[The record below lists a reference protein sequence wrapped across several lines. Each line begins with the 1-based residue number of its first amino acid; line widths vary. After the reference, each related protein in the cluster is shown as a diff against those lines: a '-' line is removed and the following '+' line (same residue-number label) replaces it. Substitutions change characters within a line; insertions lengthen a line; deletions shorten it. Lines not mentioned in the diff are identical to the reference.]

1 MRNFTINDL
10 ERFTGVKA
18 HTLRI
23 WERRYD
29 ILQPD
34 RTPGNFRL
42 YKLDQLK
49 KILNIALLNK
59 NGYKIS
65 RLSKITDDV
74 VEHTVTGLSKDHNK
88 WQKGIN
94 DLTIHMYSADP
105 RSFEGVLDELVSSWP
120 IEIVMEK
127 IICPFLHTTSLL
139 WRGNKLYEEHL
150 VVTSIRK
157 KLFLAIES
165 LPATEENADTVLLF
179 LPDNKQLDLGL
190 LYGNYFLKSR
200 GVHVDYFGTDVTL
213 PNLQHYLNF
222 HTPKYIFT
230 YLPQITHFPTKQLL
244 AYMEVNAPDTI
255 FIIGDY
261 ATERAPVSNAN
272 FMQMNFAEALEYIE
286 AQKN

>member
-1 MRNFTINDL
+1 MKNFTINDL

-29 ILQPD
+29 ILQPE

-42 YKLDQLK
+42 YTVDQLK

-65 RLSKITDDV
+65 HLADTSEDIIENAITSLSN
-74 VEHTVTGLSKDHNK
+74 DHNK
-88 WQKGIN
+88 WQKAIN
-94 DLTIHMYSADP
+94 DLTVCMYDP
-105 RSFEGVLDELVSSWP
+105 NPNCFEEILDQLFLNWP
-120 IEIVMEK
+120 IDTVMEK
-127 IICPFLHTTSLL
+127 IIFPFLSTTSLF
-139 WRGNKLYEEHL
+139 WTGNKAYEEHI

-165 LPATEENADTVLLF
+165 LQDTSKSTESVLLF

-190 LYGNYFLKSR
+190 LYCNYYLKRR
-200 GVHVDYFGTDVTL
+200 GMNVIYFGIDVS
-213 PNLQHYLNF
+213 LQHLQRYLTV

-244 AYMEVNAPDTI
+244 ECMEQHAPDAK
-255 FIIGDY
+255 FIIGGY
-261 ATERAPVSNAN
+261 AIERAPVSDAN
-272 FMQMNFAEALEYIE
+272 LMQMNYAEALEFLD
-286 AQKN
+286 ARKN

>member
-29 ILQPD
+29 ILQPN

-42 YKLDQLK
+42 YTVDQLK

-65 RLSKITDDV
+65 QLSKITEDV
-74 VEHTVTGLSKDHNK
+74 VETTITALSKDQNK
-88 WQKGIN
+88 WQKSIN
-94 DLTIHMYSADP
+94 ELTICMYSPDP
-105 RSFEGVLDELVSSWP
+105 GCFEQVLDQLFLTWP
-120 IEIVMEK
+120 IDVIMEQ
-127 IICPFLHTTSLL
+127 IIFPFLNTTELL
-139 WRGNKLYEEHL
+139 WTAHKKYEEHI

-157 KLFLAIES
+157 KLFLAIET
-165 LPATEENADTVLLF
+165 LPDTSKSNDSILLF

-190 LYGNYFLKSR
+190 LYCNYYLKRR
-200 GVHVDYFGTDVTL
+200 GMNVIYFGTEVPIQHLQRYLTL
-213 PNLQHYLNF
+213 HS
-222 HTPKYIFT
+222 PKYIFT

-244 AYMEVNAPDTI
+244 ECMEQHAPDAK
-255 FIIGDY
+255 FIIGEY
-261 ATERAPVSNAN
+261 ANDRPPVSNAN
-272 FMQMNFAEALEYIE
+272 LMQMNYAEALEYLD

>member
-42 YKLDQLK
+42 YTLAQLK

-65 RLSKITDDV
+65 RLSKITEEV
-74 VEHTVTGLSKDHNK
+74 VENTVTALPKDHSK
-88 WQKGIN
+88 WQKAIN
-94 DLTIHMYSADP
+94 ELTIRMYSIDS
-105 RSFEGVLDELVSSWP
+105 RSFEGVLGELMLTWP
-120 IEIVMEK
+120 IGTVLDQ
-127 IICPFLHTTSLL
+127 IIFPFLSKTSLL
-139 WRGNKLYEEHL
+139 WRGNKLYEEHI

-157 KLFLAIES
+157 KLCMAIEI
-165 LPATEENADTVLLF
+165 LPEPGKNAESVLLF

-190 LYGNYFLKSR
+190 LYCNYYLKRR
-200 GVHVDYFGTDVTL
+200 GMDVVYLGTDVSIQH
-213 PNLQHYLNF
+213 LQHYLKF

-230 YLPQITHFPTKQLL
+230 YLPQVTQFPTRELL
-244 AYMEVNAPDTI
+244 ECMQITAPEAT
-255 FIIGDY
+255 FIIGEY
-261 ATERAPVSNAN
+261 ATERAPFSKAN
-272 FMQMNFAEALEYIE
+272 LMQMNYTAALEYFE
-286 AQKN
+286 AQ